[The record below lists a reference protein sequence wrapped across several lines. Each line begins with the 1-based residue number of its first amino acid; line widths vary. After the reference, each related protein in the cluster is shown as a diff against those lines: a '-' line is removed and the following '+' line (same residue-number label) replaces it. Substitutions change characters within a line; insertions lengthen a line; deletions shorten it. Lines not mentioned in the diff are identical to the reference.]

1 MTDELTFKMGD
12 KMYVTRKGDE
22 NEKEWWWAK
31 RENGSSSEAAGAADG
46 GYIPRNLLG
55 LHPRVTP
62 SSEKEHQ
69 STPNSS
75 SDMEVEEEH
84 SSSEKADFQTDAE
97 LARGNECED
106 ADNVKMSSP

>member
-1 MTDELTFKMGD
+1 MSILSSNTTLIELLSSTSFLSAELHALAP
-12 KMYVTRKGDE
+12 VTL
-22 NEKEWWWAK
+22 
-31 RENGSSSEAAGAADG
+31 EAAGAADG

-84 SSSEKADFQTDAE
+84 SGSEKADFQTDAA
-97 LARGNECED
+97 LARNNECED